1 MKRKK
6 RCNKKNKIKYLKQA
20 RGITLIALVITIIV
34 LLILAG
40 VTIATLAGE
49 NGILTQANNAKEET
63 NYNSVK
69 EEIQLAFLAAY
80 DYDENKKLEK
90 IEEELKKQDNNVS
103 IYQNGLC
110 IEIIYKNNSY
120 LAYPDGEIIDIVN
133 QTSNNLWKY
142 TESSYSYNGKT
153 FYERTITS
161 YIGPKTETLIIPNY
175 LDGVRVTTIKPET
188 HEDNTITPFFNEENK
203 DIKSVIISEGI
214 EIMDGPCFKDCSSLS
229 GKVTIPNSI
238 TTIGPTVFQNTSIDT
253 LILGNNVEQIEASA
267 FLNCSNLSGTLIIPD
282 SVKKIGQSAFQNTNF
297 NSITIGNNV
306 KEIGINAFNNCKISG
321 NLIIPSS
328 VEIIGENAFYY
339 CTGLTGTLFLSNNVK
354 RIDYYAFYNTNFETI
369 QIDQIK
375 DTISGA
381 PWGSNANIVWL
392 Q

>member
-1 MKRKK
+1 MKKMKESIKERYILKK
-6 RCNKKNKIKYLKQA
+6 KD
-20 RGITLIALVITIIV
+20 GITLIALVITIVV

-40 VTIATLAGE
+40 VTIASLTGD
-49 NGILTQANNAKEET
+49 NGLLTRANEAKEET
-63 NYNSVK
+63 NYNSAK
-69 EEIQLAFLAAY
+69 EEIQLAFLASY
-80 DYDENKKLEK
+80 DYDEDQKLEK

-110 IEIIYKNNSY
+110 IEIVYKNNSY
-120 LAYPDGEIIDIVN
+120 LSYPDGEIIDIVN
-133 QTSNNLWKY
+133 QSSNNLWKY
-142 TESSYSYNGKT
+142 TESTHSYNGKN
-153 FYERTITS
+153 FYTRTITS

-175 LDGVRVTTIKPET
+175 LDGIRVNTIKPET
-188 HEDNTITPFFNEENK
+188 HEDNTITPFLNETNK
-203 DIKSVIISEGI
+203 DIESVIISEGI

-238 TTIGPTVFQNTSIDT
+238 ISIGPTVFQNTSIDT
-253 LILGNNVEQIEASA
+253 LLMGNNVEQIEASA
-267 FLNCSNLSGTLIIPD
+267 FLNCTNLSGTLIIPD
-282 SVKKIGQSAFQNTNF
+282 SVKNIGQSAFQNTNF
-297 NSITIGNNV
+297 NTIIIGNNV
-306 KEIGINAFNNCKISG
+306 KEIGMNAFNGCKVSG

-328 VEIIGENAFYY
+328 VETIGENAFYC

-354 RIDYYAFYNTNFETI
+354 RIDHYAFYNTNFETI

-375 DTISGA
+375 DTIYGA